1 MAHYLTIHNEPELSR
16 EKTQAR
22 WAQLALERRALW
34 VKTWFN
40 LSAGRRFCWWDAPT
54 QAALEKVFA
63 DHGVTW
69 EEIVKVNVTTPSEWR
84 WRDD

>member
-1 MAHYLTIHNEPELSR
+1 MPHYMTIHIEPELSP
-16 EKTQAR
+16 EKVQAR
-22 WAQLALERRALW
+22 WTELAQERRALW

-40 LSAGRRFCWWDAPT
+40 LAAGRRFCWWDAPN

-69 EEIVKVNVTTPSEWR
+69 EEIVKVHVTTPSEWR